1 MRLHFHVI
9 TAMSVSLSLAQEQRK
24 DTVAYQYP
32 TEIVVTAPRI
42 SAPLKEVP
50 FSASIV
56 SRATVRD
63 LPRSISIDEPLK
75 LVPGVKVDN
84 QSNGERVHLSIRGQ
98 GILTE
103 RGIRGIRILYDGI
116 PLNDPTGFAP
126 DLFDVDFSGV
136 DRIEVLRGAAASL
149 YGGSASGGIVNI
161 VSRNSPA
168 VPLFGEAHA
177 TYGSNNFWKGY
188 GEVGGNL
195 NTLNYRFSLSKVR
208 GDGYREHTHFWG
220 ENFYG
225 KATYTPT
232 ALFTVTPVVGWT
244 NVYHENPEG
253 ITLEQYLENPKKA
266 NPDAVPFNEFLQAKR
281 LTGGATGTL
290 LLSEGHE
297 VQFGGYVKSTDFT
310 EANNG
315 TFNYRTLTTPG
326 FSIQYTG
333 HQAAPE
339 SNLRNTFSA
348 GADLQWQ
355 TIDEHRVDNLFSIPG
370 DTVRSREQISQ
381 RSLGIFLLDKIA
393 IGSRWVLMASLRYD
407 HIRNQL
413 DDLLKKSFD
422 LSGNARSE
430 KTTARIG
437 VSFAA
442 SQAIDVFANWGEGF
456 LPPATEELA
465 QNPDNFGG
473 FNRQLTSATS
483 NGVDVGV
490 RGSPLK
496 NLYCDLTGF
505 YLSTENDFD
514 RYRISDPLRT
524 QETFYRN
531 AGSSRR
537 FGMELYS
544 RYGPLE
550 AVEIQVAYTFSD
562 FTYTNATPLQVVM
575 DDPAIVKFIKSGN
588 RLPNSPQHQLVLDG
602 AIRVLPGLSVG
613 LTTETLSKTYIDGA
627 NIEGEASPGYTLVNA
642 RARYEWSLQG
652 IRGEATVQGRN
663 LGDRS
668 YVAFTEPDPGG
679 NAYQPGAGR
688 EFFFGLKIL
697 L

>member
-1 MRLHFHVI
+1 MRLHVWLFVA
-9 TAMSVSLSLAQEQRK
+9 TSASLSLAQEQRK
-24 DTVAYQYP
+24 DTVEYQYP
-32 TEIVVTAPRI
+32 AEIVVTAPRI
-42 SAPLKEVP
+42 SIPLREIP
-50 FSASIV
+50 FSASVV
-56 SRATVRD
+56 SRSTMRE

-126 DLFDVDFSGV
+126 DIFDVDFNGV

-161 VSRNSPA
+161 VSRISPA
-168 VPLFGEAHA
+168 VPLIGEADA
-177 TYGSNNFWKGY
+177 TFGSNNFWKGY
-188 GEVGGNL
+188 GEVGGSL
-195 NTLNYRFSLSKVR
+195 NTLNYRLSLSKVM

-220 ENFYG
+220 ENVYG

-232 ALFTVTPVVGWT
+232 ASFSITPVIGLT

-253 ITLEQYLENPKKA
+253 ITLEQYIDDPKQP
-266 NPDAVPFNEFLQAKR
+266 NSDAIPFNEFLQAKR
-281 LTGGATGTL
+281 FTAGATGVL
-290 LLSEGHE
+290 VLSEKHE
-297 VQFGGYVKSTDFT
+297 LQFGGYVKHTDFT

-326 FSIQYTG
+326 LSIQYTG
-333 HQAAPE
+333 RQGASE
-339 SNLRNTFSA
+339 NYLRNTFSA
-348 GADLQWQ
+348 GVDLQWQ
-355 TIDEHRVDNLFSIPG
+355 TIDEHRVDNLLSVPG

-381 RSLGIFLLDKIA
+381 RGVGIFLLDKIA
-393 IGSRWVLMASLRYD
+393 LGPQWVIMASLRYD
-407 HIRNQL
+407 YIRNQL
-413 DDLLKKSFD
+413 EDLLKNPFD
-422 LSGNARSE
+422 LSGDARFE
-430 KTTARIG
+430 KTTVRLG

-442 SQAIDVFANWGEGF
+442 TEAIDLFANWGEGF

-473 FNRQLTSATS
+473 FNRHLVSATS
-483 NGVDVGV
+483 SGIDVGV

-496 NLYCDLTGF
+496 DLFYDVTGF

-514 RYRISDPLRT
+514 RYRIADPLRN

-537 FGMELYS
+537 FGVELYG
-544 RYGPLE
+544 RYAPLE
-550 AVEIQVAYTFSD
+550 AAEIQVAYTYSD
-562 FTYTNATPLQVVM
+562 FTYTNSTPLQVVM
-575 DDPAIVKFIKSGN
+575 DDPAILKYVGNGN
-588 RLPNSPQHQLVLDG
+588 RLPNAPQHQLVFDG
-602 AIRVLPGLSVG
+602 IIRVVPGFTIG
-613 LTTETLSKTYIDGA
+613 LTTEMLGKTYIDGA
-627 NIEGEASPGYTLVNA
+627 NVEAEAAPGYTLLHA

-652 IRGEATVQGRN
+652 VQVEATIQGRN
-663 LGDRS
+663 LGNRS

-688 EFFFGLKIL
+688 EFFVGLKIL